1 MDTFVAAVLYS
12 VSSSAGIYL
21 LHWPKYNMHLRLK
34 TEPVTAGTDA
44 WYSSGFCFHT
54 VHFCICTGHEK
65 QTDWVF
71 MPELRL
77 FLGHFNYCCYFLV
90 SRSWFLSVADL
101 TLHSNL
107 SVFLFCWYYNCKKY
121 KNKKRKGKRTLMD
134 RCSWPTASW
143 VMPGQLAASLSS
155 MTWRRWDFRSR
166 WFPNLR
172 RFYRNR

>member
-1 MDTFVAAVLYS
+1 
-12 VSSSAGIYL
+12 
-21 LHWPKYNMHLRLK
+21 MHLRLK

-155 MTWRRWDFRSR
+155 MTWRRWDFIEAEDFLTSED
-166 WFPNLR
+166 FTEIVNGHVLCT
-172 RFYRNR
+172 YSTMLCVYLQIIIS